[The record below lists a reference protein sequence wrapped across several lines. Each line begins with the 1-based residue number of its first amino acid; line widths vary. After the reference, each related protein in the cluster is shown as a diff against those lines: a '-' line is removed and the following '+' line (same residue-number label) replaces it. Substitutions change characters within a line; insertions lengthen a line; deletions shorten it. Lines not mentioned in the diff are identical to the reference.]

1 MFTFEFEVLFVV
13 SEELEHTTVLL
24 LAILSSIKS
33 EEVNQFLKT
42 IVIIAVGPLQQAV
55 LDQERLRQRELLFS

>member
-24 LAILSSIKS
+24 LAILPSVKC
-33 EEVNQFLKT
+33 EEVNQFLET
-42 IVIIAVGPLQQAV
+42 IVIVTMGPLQQAV
-55 LDQERLRQRELLFS
+55 LDQQRLRQRELLFS

>member
-24 LAILSSIKS
+24 LAILSSVKC
-33 EEVNQFLKT
+33 EEVNQFLET
-42 IVIIAVGPLQQAV
+42 IVIVTMGPLQQAV
-55 LDQERLRQRELLFS
+55 LDQQRLRQRELLFS